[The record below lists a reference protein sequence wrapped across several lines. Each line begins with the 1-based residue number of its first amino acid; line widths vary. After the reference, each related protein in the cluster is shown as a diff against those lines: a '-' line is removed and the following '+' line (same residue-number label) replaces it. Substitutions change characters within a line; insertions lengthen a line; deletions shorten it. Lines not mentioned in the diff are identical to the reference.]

1 LQERGARMVRAGRRR
16 WQGASFLAGM
26 LIGVAIVTPVFA
38 ATGEAFEPWHAMLLV
53 ASLVLLV
60 AGLAIAAHAS
70 APRTMRPG
78 QRVTSN
84 RSRRPVSIASRE
96 LGCTRPVLLHTV
108 SHWRHFRY

>member
-1 LQERGARMVRAGRRR
+1 MVRAGRRR
-16 WQGASFLAGM
+16 RQGASFLAGM